1 MIIDRYPLP
10 ANEKER
16 LAALHSYDILD
27 SLPEEQYDAIV
38 RLASYICEVPV
49 AFISFI
55 DEERQWFKSKRGLD
69 MESTTRADSFCQHT
83 IMGDTLVE
91 IPDATKNE
99 LFKDSKFV
107 TAEPQIKFYASAP
120 LVDPQGF
127 SIGSLCVFDT
137 KPRELNNE
145 QRDAL
150 RTLAAEVISHLV
162 LRKQKKE
169 LEENLLWHKEFYN
182 LFNSSPEVHI
192 ITDKN
197 LNILLINEA
206 VISTLGYQPAE
217 AIGQPIWKYFPEDK
231 REAILEKMHA
241 DAINPQ
247 NPSFEIETPIV
258 TAKGDLKW
266 ISWSIK
272 AFGDKWYTSGRDI
285 TEHRKINEELEL
297 LSLVASKVINGI
309 VISNAEDKV
318 VWINNGFEKI
328 TGYQPSDVFGQQLRD
343 VLKGTLP
350 DNFPN
355 AKLDELIRTRQSY
368 EIDLLVTRK
377 DGEKIW
383 VSVIN
388 SVVRNEHGEVDKQVR
403 VIIDIS
409 DRKRT
414 EQELEILSSAAEKS
428 PSGILIRDR
437 DTNIVWMNEA
447 FEKITGY
454 KLDEMIGTTFGHQLV
469 GPETD
474 LEALLA
480 AAKLVEQH
488 KPYELEVKLYHR
500 DGKPVWVY
508 LSNSPY
514 FNSAGEVERQIMVA
528 LDITERKNAEEEVKM
543 LSLVASN
550 TLSGVVINDSNG
562 EVEWVNSAFTKIT
575 GYTVD
580 DVAKKHLGDVLK
592 GELTDI
598 SIIQK
603 ARELSKNKQSFEV
616 DLLVYRKDGQ
626 LSWISVI
633 NSVIL
638 NAKGEVDKYIEVI
651 IDITA
656 KKKVE
661 IELIS
666 AKEEALQLSRAKD
679 MFISVMSHEI
689 RTPLNAVIGMS
700 HLLLEDNPS
709 ESQMENLGI
718 LKFSAENL
726 LTLINDVLDFAKIDT
741 GNVELEKVNTDLREI
756 VHGVMSSMQYKTGS
770 KDIYLK
776 ESVDEEV
783 PKCILGDKTR
793 LTQILLNLVG
803 NAVKFTDKG
812 GVTVDLKVIEQ
823 SAKDVRIRFAVT
835 DTGIGIA
842 QNKLSTIFESFKQ
855 AELDTTRKYG
865 GTGLGLP
872 IAKRLIELHDSRV
885 NVDSVPGQGT
895 TFWFTI
901 TFNRVADDVTNKS
914 IQVES
919 GLNLH
924 ALVVDDNQINR
935 LLINKVL
942 KKWGATADFAENG
955 AEAVEKITTNHNYD
969 VVLMDIH
976 MPVMGGLEAAQA
988 VRAMHDDNY
997 YQQLPIIAL
1006 TASMLN
1012 NQMSQ
1017 ILEAGMNDYVLKPFD
1032 PKVLFDKLSKFQKQ

>member
-1 MIIDRYPLP
+1 MTIDRYPLP

-16 LAALHSYDILD
+16 LEALRSYDIMD

-38 RLASYICEVPV
+38 RLASYICDVPV
-49 AFISFI
+49 AYISFI
-55 DEERQWFKSKRGLD
+55 DEDRQWLKAKRGLD
-69 MESTTRADSFCQHT
+69 IESAARADSFCQHT
-83 IMGDTLVE
+83 IMGNTLVE
-91 IPDATKNE
+91 IPDASKSE
-99 LFKDSKFV
+99 LFADSKFV
-107 TAEPQIKFYASAP
+107 ADEPKIRFYASAP
-120 LVDPQGF
+120 LVDPNGF

-137 KPRELNNE
+137 KPRELNDE
-145 QRDAL
+145 QRDAM
-150 RTLAAEVISHLV
+150 RTLASEVISHLV
-162 LRKQKKE
+162 LRKQRKE

-182 LFNSSPEVHI
+182 LFNSSPEVLI
-192 ITDKN
+192 ITDKE
-197 LNILLINEA
+197 LNILLINQA
-206 VISTLGYQPAE
+206 VINILGYQPEE
-217 AIGQPIWKYFPEDK
+217 AIGQPIWRYFPEDQ
-231 REAILEKMHA
+231 REKILEAMHNG
-241 DAINPQ
+241 AIN
-247 NPSFEIETPIV
+247 NPSFEIETPIL
-258 TAKGDLKW
+258 TTNGDFKW
-266 ISWSIK
+266 ISWSVK
-272 AFGDKWYTSGRDI
+272 AFGEKWYTSGRDI
-285 TEHRKINEELEL
+285 TEHKKATEELEL
-297 LSLVASKVINGI
+297 LSLVASKAINGI
-309 VISNAEDKV
+309 VISNAEDKI
-318 VWINNGFEKI
+318 VWINNGFERI
-328 TGYQPSDVFGQQLRD
+328 TGFQSGDVFGRQLRE

-350 DNFPN
+350 ENFAN
-355 AKLDELIRTRQSY
+355 SRLDELIRNRQSY
-368 EIDLLVTRK
+368 EIDLLITRK

-383 VSVIN
+383 ISIIN
-388 SVVRNEHGEVDKQVR
+388 SVVRNEQGEVDKQVR
-403 VIIDIS
+403 VIIDIT

-414 EQELEILSSAAEKS
+414 EQDLEILSSAARQS
-428 PSGILIRDR
+428 PSGILIRDKA
-437 DTNIVWMNEA
+437 TNIVWMNEA

-454 KLDEMIGTTFGHQLV
+454 KLEEMVGKTFGQQLV

-474 LEALLA
+474 LEALQA

-488 KPYELEVKLYHR
+488 KSYELEVKLYHR
-500 DGKPVWVY
+500 DGMPVWVY

-514 FNSAGEVERQIMVA
+514 FNETGTVERQIMVA
-528 LDITERKNAEEEVKM
+528 LDITERKKAEEEVKL

-550 TLSGVVINDSNG
+550 TLSGVVINDREG
-562 EVEWVNSAFTKIT
+562 HVEWVNSAFTKIT
-575 GYTVD
+575 GYTVA
-580 DVAKKHLGDVLK
+580 DVNGNHLGDVLK
-592 GELTDI
+592 GELTDV
-598 SIIQK
+598 SIIEK
-603 ARELSKNKQSFEV
+603 SRELSKNKQSFEV

-626 LSWISVI
+626 QLWVSVI

-638 NAKGEVDKYIEVI
+638 DQKGEIDKYIEVI

-661 IELIS
+661 VELIR
-666 AKEEALQLSRAKD
+666 AKEEALALSNAKD

-700 HLLLEDNPS
+700 HLLMEDNPA
-709 ESQMENLGI
+709 ESQIENLNI

-726 LTLINDVLDFAKIDT
+726 LTLINDVLDFTKIET
-741 GNVELEKVNTDLREI
+741 GNVDLEKIETNLREI

-776 ESVDEEV
+776 ESVDEAV
-783 PKCILGDKTR
+783 PECIIGDKTR

-803 NAVKFTDKG
+803 NAVKFTDTG

-823 SAKDVRIRFAVT
+823 SAKDVRIRFAVA

-842 QNKLSTIFESFKQ
+842 QNKLNTIFESFKQ

-901 TFNRVADDVTNKS
+901 TFNKVAGGVTNKNN
-914 IQVES
+914 QVES

-942 KKWGATADFAENG
+942 KKWGGTADFAENG
-955 AEAVEKITTNHNYD
+955 QQAVDMITANHNYD

-976 MPVMGGLEAAQA
+976 MPIMGGLEAAQT
-988 VRAMHDDNY
+988 VRAMPESY

-1017 ILEAGMNDYVLKPFD
+1017 ISEAGMNDYVLKPFD
-1032 PKVLFDKLSKFQKQ
+1032 PKLLFDKLSKFQKQ

>member
-1 MIIDRYPLP
+1 MIIDRYPIP

-55 DEERQWFKSKRGLD
+55 DEDRQWFKSKRGLE
-69 MESTTRADSFCQHT
+69 MESTTRIDSFCQHT

-99 LFKDSKFV
+99 LFQDSQYV
-107 TAEPQIKFYASAP
+107 TAEPQIRFYASAP

-137 KPRELNNE
+137 KPRELNDE

-150 RTLAAEVISHLV
+150 QTLAAEVISHLV

-197 LNILLINEA
+197 LNILLVNEA
-206 VISTLGYQPAE
+206 VISTLGYQPEE
-217 AIGQPIWKYFPEDK
+217 AVGQPIWKYFPEDK
-231 REAILEKMHA
+231 REAILEKMHT
-241 DAINPQ
+241 DAINSQ
-247 NPSFEIETPIV
+247 NPSFEIDTPIV

-272 AFGDKWYTSGRDI
+272 AFGEKWYTSGRDI

-309 VISNAEDKV
+309 VISNSEDKV
-318 VWINNGFEKI
+318 VWINKGFEKI
-328 TGYQPSDVFGQQLRD
+328 TGYQPSDVFGRQLRE

-350 DNFPN
+350 DNFPR
-355 AKLDELIRTRQSY
+355 AKLDDLIRTQQSY

-403 VIIDIS
+403 VIIDIT

-428 PSGILIRDR
+428 PSGILLRDSQ
-437 DTNIVWMNEA
+437 TNIVWMNEA

-454 KLDEMIGTTFGHQLV
+454 KLEEMKGKSFGQELL

-474 LEALLA
+474 LEVLQTA
-480 AAKLVEQH
+480 VEMMEKH
-488 KPYELEVKLYHR
+488 IPYEIEVLLNRR
-500 DGKPVWVY
+500 DKTPVWVY

-514 FNSAGEVERQIMVA
+514 FNEAGEVERQIMVA
-528 LDITERKNAEEEVKM
+528 LDITARKKAEEQLNL

-550 TLSGVVINDSNG
+550 TLSGVVINDSQG
-562 EVEWVNSAFTKIT
+562 EVEWVNNAFTKIT

-580 DVAKKHLGDVLK
+580 DVNHKHLGDVLK
-592 GELTDI
+592 GQLTDV
-598 SIIQK
+598 SIIEK

-626 LSWISVI
+626 PLWISVI

-638 NAKGEVDKYIEVI
+638 DAKGEVEKYIEVI

-709 ESQMENLGI
+709 ESQMENLSI

-776 ESVDEEV
+776 ESVDEAV

-812 GVTVDLKVIEQ
+812 SVTVDLKVIEQ

-955 AEAVEKITTNHNYD
+955 AEAVEKITSNHNYD

-976 MPVMGGLEAAQA
+976 MPIMGGLEAAQA
-988 VRAMHDDNY
+988 VRAIQDDSY
-997 YQQLPIIAL
+997 YQRLPIIAL

>member
-1 MIIDRYPLP
+1 MTIDRYPLP

-16 LAALHSYDILD
+16 LEALHSYDIMD

-55 DEERQWFKSKRGLD
+55 DEERQWFKSKRGLE
-69 MESTTRADSFCQHT
+69 MESTARVDSFCQHT

-91 IPDATKNE
+91 IPDASKSE
-99 LFKDSKFV
+99 LFADSKFV
-107 TAEPQIKFYASAP
+107 TAEPQIRFYASAP
-120 LVDPQGF
+120 LVDPNGF

-137 KPRELNNE
+137 KPRELNDE
-145 QRDAL
+145 QRDAM
-150 RTLAAEVISHLV
+150 RTLASEVISHLV

-182 LFNSSPEVHI
+182 LFNSSPEVLI
-192 ITDKN
+192 ITDKE
-197 LNILLINEA
+197 LNILLINQA
-206 VISTLGYQPAE
+206 VINILGYQPEE

-231 REAILEKMHA
+231 REQILEAMHNG
-241 DAINPQ
+241 AIK
-247 NPSFEIETPIV
+247 NPSFEIETPIL
-258 TAKGDLKW
+258 TTHGDFKW
-266 ISWSIK
+266 ISWSVK
-272 AFGDKWYTSGRDI
+272 AFGEKWYTSGRDI
-285 TEHRKINEELEL
+285 TEHKKATEELEL
-297 LSLVASKVINGI
+297 LSLVASKAINGI
-309 VISNAEDKV
+309 VISNSEDKI
-318 VWINNGFEKI
+318 VWTNSGFEQI
-328 TGYQPSDVFGQQLRD
+328 TGYQPSDVFGHQLRE

-350 DNFPN
+350 ENFDHS
-355 AKLDELIRTRQSY
+355 KLDELIRNRKSY
-368 EIDLLVTRK
+368 EVDLLVTRK

-388 SVVRNEHGEVDKQVR
+388 SVVRNEQGEVDKQVR
-403 VIIDIS
+403 VIIDIT

-414 EQELEILSSAAEKS
+414 EQDLEILSSAARQS
-428 PSGILIRDR
+428 PSGILIRDKE
-437 DTNIVWMNEA
+437 TNIVWMNDA

-454 KLDEMIGTTFGHQLV
+454 RLDEMVGKSFGQELL
-469 GPETD
+469 GPNT
-474 LEALLA
+474 
-480 AAKLVEQH
+480 
-488 KPYELEVKLYHR
+488 ELEVLQAAVEMMEKHIPYEIEVQLYRR
-500 DGKPVWVY
+500 DKTPVWVF

-514 FNSAGEVERQIMVA
+514 FNEAGEVERQIMVA
-528 LDITERKNAEEEVKM
+528 LDITARKKAEEQLNL

-575 GYTVD
+575 GYTVE
-580 DVAKKHLGDVLK
+580 DVAQKHLGDVLK
-592 GELTDI
+592 GELTDV
-598 SIIQK
+598 SIIEK
-603 ARELSKNKQSFEV
+603 SRELSKNKQSFEV
-616 DLLVYRKDGQ
+616 DLLVYSKSGQ
-626 LSWISVI
+626 PLWISVI

-666 AKEEALQLSRAKD
+666 AKEEALQLSNAKD

-689 RTPLNAVIGMS
+689 RTPLNAVIGIS
-700 HLLLEDNPS
+700 HLLMEDNPS
-709 ESQMENLGI
+709 ESQIENLDI

-726 LTLINDVLDFAKIDT
+726 LTLINDVLDFAKIET
-741 GNVELEKVNTDLREI
+741 GNVELEKVETNLREI

-776 ESVDEEV
+776 ESVDEAV
-783 PKCILGDKTR
+783 PECIVGDKTR

-803 NAVKFTDKG
+803 NAVKFTDAG

-872 IAKRLIELHDSRV
+872 IAKRLIELHDSRI

-901 TFNRVADDVTNKS
+901 TFNKVAGGGTNKNN
-914 IQVES
+914 QVES

-942 KKWGATADFAENG
+942 KKWGGTADFAENG
-955 AEAVEKITTNHNYD
+955 QQAVDMITANHNYD

-976 MPVMGGLEAAQA
+976 MPIMGGLEAAQT
-988 VRAMHDDNY
+988 VRAMPESY

-1017 ILEAGMNDYVLKPFD
+1017 ISEAGMNDYVLKPFD
-1032 PKVLFDKLSKFQKQ
+1032 PKLLFDKLSKFQKQ